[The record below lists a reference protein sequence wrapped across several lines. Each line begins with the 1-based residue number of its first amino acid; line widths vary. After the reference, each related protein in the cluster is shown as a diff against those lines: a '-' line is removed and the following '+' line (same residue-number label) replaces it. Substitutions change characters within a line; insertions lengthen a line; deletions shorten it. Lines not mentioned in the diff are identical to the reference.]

1 MFPKFTAQDIID
13 FETKYRNSDEEI
25 TDVLELYERFNGDLF
40 MMSNYIMCSDDED
53 AEKRICNII
62 DKAIKDNTI
71 TSTPT
76 YKNHRS
82 NYLKQ
87 ASKRIKKLQ
96 KKRKSD
102 ENNNT
107 SNTTN
112 NTNTADTS
120 NLASLILANSAKR
133 SADGI
138 AYIAHKYGIHAEDE
152 PMPDIS
158 DADFEA
164 LQAKVCKPR
173 VYTKKANKSK

>member
-1 MFPKFTAQDIID
+1 MFPKFTTQDIID
-13 FETKYRNSDEEI
+13 FETKYRNSDEEV
-25 TDVLELYERFNGDLF
+25 TDVLELYERFDGDLF

-62 DKAIKDNTI
+62 DKAIKNKTI

-76 YKNHRS
+76 YKIQKS

-87 ASKRIKKLQ
+87 ANKRIKKLQ

-102 ENNNT
+102 ENSSSNN
-107 SNTTN
+107 N
-112 NTNTADTS
+112 NDTS
-120 NLASLILANSAKR
+120 SLASLILANSAKR
-133 SADGI
+133 SADTA
-138 AYIAHKYGIHAEDE
+138 AYIAHKYGIQAEDE

-173 VYTKKANKSK
+173 VSAKKANKSK

>member
-1 MFPKFTAQDIID
+1 MFPKFTTQDIID

-40 MMSNYIMCSDDED
+40 MMANYIMCSDDED

-76 YKNHRS
+76 YKTQKS
-82 NYLKQ
+82 DYLKQ

-102 ENNNT
+102 ENSS
-107 SNTTN
+107 SNN
-112 NTNTADTS
+112 NTNDTS
-120 NLASLILANSAKR
+120 SLASLILANSAKR
-133 SADGI
+133 SADTA
-138 AYIAHKYGIHAEDE
+138 AYIAQKYGIQAEDE

-158 DADFEA
+158 DAEFEA

-173 VYTKKANKSK
+173 VSTKKANRSK